1 MSYLDTR
8 AVQAPI
14 HPAAAI
20 TLPREYELRTAINA
34 VMIHRWWVEHMKDR
48 YHHWA
53 GDAPR

>member
-20 TLPREYELRTAINA
+20 TLPREYELRTGINA